1 MQEIPVLEG
10 SRPAVRKAPWG
21 LVIQAAAAL
30 AAGMGVGRF
39 VYSPIL
45 PLMHA
50 GAGLSAVDGAH
61 LATANYAGYLAGA
74 LLGIALPRLARS
86 PVGLRIAFVGLIA
99 SLAGMPCAESP
110 PIWMALRFI
119 AGVAS
124 ALIFVITV
132 NCLHSRLS
140 GHPGHFAGWAFGG
153 IGAGIALSGV
163 LVLVLRVVADWR
175 AAWFAS
181 AVLATILA
189 AAAWRLHPDSSPSVE
204 MNRVAPQP
212 LTAHSR
218 RLFAALF
225 TSYTLEGVGYII
237 AGTFL
242 VAAIEQSSPGGL
254 GSSAWVLVGIAAV
267 PSSALWTWLVRRC
280 SRSVLLMAA
289 LLLQS
294 LGIALPALSSS
305 PAAALAAAVLFG
317 GTFAGI
323 SVLALAAGAALR
335 MPHAVAVLT
344 SGYSAG
350 QIAGPLLAAPLLH
363 DGYRPALLLASAV
376 VLIAAVAALPTSSG
390 SYPSAA

>member
-1 MQEIPVLEG
+1 MTQQLPAVST
-10 SRPAVRKAPWG
+10 SRPVVRKAPWG

-50 GAGLSAVDGAH
+50 RAGLSAVDGAH
-61 LATANYAGYLAGA
+61 LATANYIGYLAGA
-74 LLGIALPRLARS
+74 LLGIAAPRWGRS
-86 PVGLRIAFVGLIA
+86 PVALRIAFLALIA
-99 SLAGMPCAESP
+99 SLAAMPCTEST
-110 PIWMALRFI
+110 PIWMTLRLI

-132 NCLHSRLS
+132 NCLHSRLDGHS
-140 GHPGHFAGWAFGG
+140 GHMAGWAFGG
-153 IGAGIALSGV
+153 IGAGIALSGA
-163 LVLVLRVVADWR
+163 LVLALRLIADWR
-175 AAWFAS
+175 AAWFGA
-181 AVLATILA
+181 AVLAAILA
-189 AAAWRLHPDSSPSVE
+189 AAAWRLHPDSAAAVE
-204 MNRVAPQP
+204 SNKVAPQS
-212 LTAHSR
+212 LTAPSR

-267 PSSALWTWLVRRC
+267 PSAALWTWLVRRY
-280 SRSVLLMAA
+280 SRSVLLRAA

-294 LGIALPALSSS
+294 LGIALPALSGS
-305 PAAALAAAVLFG
+305 PAAALAAAALFG

-323 SVLALAAGAALR
+323 SVLALAAGATLR

-350 QIAGPLLAAPLLH
+350 QIAGPLLSAPLLH
-363 DGYRPALLLASAV
+363 NGYRPALLLASAI
-376 VLIAAVAALPTSSG
+376 VLTAAFAALPLRKS
-390 SYPSAA
+390 